1 MEILNLGHTKR
12 RSTLGSDPFVVSI
25 FQCDRYFEMPTM
37 EKLSIFLC
45 GLKICWLDFLFR
57 KCQWC
62 QNLFWTNPN
71 PLYVFTI
78 FYELAL
84 NVRSIPNLRFRA
96 LKNMIKYFLLLFWLM
111 PVRSTTFWKGA
122 VADSV
127 FCLVESE
134 RCDERGPFAKIQC
147 VQSLTALSLTK
158 KRTAS
163 VACFIAQ
170 LILLPHDLNDSK

>member
-1 MEILNLGHTKR
+1 
-12 RSTLGSDPFVVSI
+12 
-25 FQCDRYFEMPTM
+25 M

-96 LKNMIKYFLLLFWLM
+96 LKNMIKYFLLLFKLM

-122 VADSV
+122 GAESF
-127 FCLVESE
+127 FCVVESE
-134 RCDERGPFAKIQC
+134 RYDERGPVAKI
-147 VQSLTALSLTK
+147 
-158 KRTAS
+158 
-163 VACFIAQ
+163 
-170 LILLPHDLNDSK
+170 